1 MTMIDVP
8 EVATTRSRQYDADGV
23 VQVAALLT
31 SSEVGEIRDAF
42 MTQVAADRTIGFD
55 DGVPAGDPLA
65 RFPRI
70 IHPHRHRDLPIGE
83 LSSRLMI
90 DRRIWSIVEELIG
103 PVYAAQSMFYF
114 KPPGGRGQALH
125 QDNLFLRA
133 APDTCLAVWIAV
145 DDVDADNG
153 GLAVVP
159 GSHRQE
165 IICPDTADETESFTN
180 MAVAV
185 PDGLHLVQTEMR
197 AGDAL
202 FFHGSLVHGSLSNR
216 TTDRFRR
223 SLIFHYIPRDS
234 VEVARFYSPLL
245 DGEGREVTI
254 ATASGGGPCGVF
266 FDDEPH

>member
-1 MTMIDVP
+1 MTTLDVP
-8 EVATTRSRQYDADGV
+8 PVSTRSRQYHVEGV
-23 VQVAALLT
+23 VQVAAVLT
-31 SSEVGEIRDAF
+31 STEVEEIRDAF
-42 MTQVAADRTIGFD
+42 MAQMAADKSIGFD
-55 DGVPAGDPLA
+55 DGVRGGDPLA

-70 IHPHRHRDLPIGE
+70 VHPHRHRDLPIGE
-83 LSSRLMI
+83 LSSRLML

-103 PVYAAQSMFYF
+103 PAYAAQSMFYF

-133 APDTCLAVWIAV
+133 APETCLAVWIAI

-159 GSHRQE
+159 SSHTQE
-165 IICPDTADETESFTN
+165 IICPETADETESFTN

-185 PDGLHLVQTEMR
+185 PEGLHLVQTEMR

-202 FFHGSLVHGSLSNR
+202 FFHGSLVHGSRSNR
-216 TTDRFRR
+216 TPDRFRR
-223 SLIFHYIPRDS
+223 SLIFHYIPSDS

-245 DGEGREVTI
+245 DHSGREVTI
-254 ATASGGGPCGVF
+254 TTATGGGPCGVVL
-266 FDDEPH
+266 DDEPH